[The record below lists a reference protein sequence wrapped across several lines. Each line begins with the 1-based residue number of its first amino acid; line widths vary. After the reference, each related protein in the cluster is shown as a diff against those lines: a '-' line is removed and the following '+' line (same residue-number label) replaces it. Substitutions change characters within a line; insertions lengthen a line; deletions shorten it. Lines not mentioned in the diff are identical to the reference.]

1 MSKYLLNKFLY
12 TVDRDPELVER
23 YRADP
28 RGTVAWWEAERANV
42 VLNLPQ
48 AERSSWLRFTD
59 EERAALSEADHVK
72 LFELGAHPF
81 LTLTLF
87 IALFERDYPEPLGFQ
102 LEYASKLKHWL
113 NRPYPDV
120 AT

>member
-1 MSKYLLNKFLY
+1 MSKYLLNKFLF

-28 RGTVAWWEAERANV
+28 RGTVTWWEEERANV
-42 VLNLPQ
+42 TLNLPTLEHSTWQ
-48 AERSSWLRFTD
+48 SFDNVER
-59 EERAALSEADHVK
+59 EALATHDYVK

-102 LEYASKLKHWL
+102 LEYARKLKHWSL
-113 NRPYPDV
+113 PYPDI
-120 AT
+120 TT

>member
-1 MSKYLLNKFLY
+1 VSTYLLNKFLF

-23 YRADP
+23 YREDP
-28 RGTVAWWEAERANV
+28 QGTVTWWEADEANRI
-42 VLNLPQ
+42 LNCHTGE
-48 AERSSWLRFTD
+48 ASTWLAFDDT
-59 EERAALSEADHVK
+59 ERAALSTHDYPK

-87 IALFERDYPEPLGFQ
+87 IAMFERDYDEPLGFQ
-102 LEYASKLKHWL
+102 LEYARRLGHFSL
-113 NRPYPDV
+113 PYPNI